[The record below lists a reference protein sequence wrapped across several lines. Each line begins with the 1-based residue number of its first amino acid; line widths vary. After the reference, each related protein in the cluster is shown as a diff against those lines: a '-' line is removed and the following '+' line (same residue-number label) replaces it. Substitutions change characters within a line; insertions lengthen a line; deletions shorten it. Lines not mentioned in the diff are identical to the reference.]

1 MLYKCANCEKE
12 FDHIN
17 HYRNHLRRKI
27 PCINKKVKLEDL
39 QYQDNKS
46 VSEQD
51 NNITDNNNGI
61 DDNKCCKNDNIN
73 VSKRFQAFPNVSNDE
88 IIYECSICHKKYNTR
103 SGLFKHKKVHPIFIE
118 EGNLTDIEQPNISVN
133 DINNINELNT
143 DINNKI
149 NVNDDLRDQEVIDE
163 KIIQGEWLKN
173 VSSIYN
179 KCCKN
184 DNINVSKRFQAFPS
198 VSNENIIYEC
208 SICHKKYNSRSGL
221 FKHEKAHSIFIEEG
235 KLGQNVQLKMVNIN
249 TKNINELNTDLNNKV
264 DNIKDHNDLKVIN
277 EKIIHDEQLKNV
289 SSNDNRN
296 VSKCFHYNKI
306 VSKCFQNDNVNDTVY
321 KCLLCNKTCNDRS
334 NFWKHKKS
342 HSNYIEE
349 VEKLVNA
356 EKQNTDIFIKLDEVI
371 KNTEEQKEIITGL
384 TSKKKIINDNSS
396 NYHKCENVNN
406 PINNGTVNNNDKC
419 PINNGTVNNNDKCPI
434 NNGTINNYI
443 VQFGKEDTSKLNQNE
458 VNNILCSGR
467 KNPLL
472 MAIEYLHFN
481 KRLPEQQNIRCT
493 NIHSKYID
501 IYDGKDWIKELS
513 SKIVDELYLKRSSD
527 IEQLYN
533 SCDGNVKSRITSAVK
548 RVIETFNVYDEYD
561 SEEKQDKHNKK
572 LMSFVDSKK
581 EDIKLL
587 LHNKTKTSDI

>member
-1 MLYKCANCEKE
+1 MLYKCVNCGKE
-12 FDHIN
+12 FDQKI
-17 HYRNHLRRKI
+17 HYINHLRRKI
-27 PCINKKVKLEDL
+27 PCINKKIILEDHID
-39 QYQDNKS
+39 QDNKS

-51 NNITDNNNGI
+51 NNITDNVTDI
-61 DDNKCCKNDNIN
+61 NDNICSQNDYIN
-73 VSKRFQAFPNVSNDE
+73 VSKRFQSFPNVSNDE

-103 SGLFKHKKVHPIFIE
+103 SGLFKHKKVHPIIIE
-118 EGNLTDIEQPNISVN
+118 EGNLTNVEQPNISVN

-149 NVNDDLRDQEVIDE
+149 NVNDDLRDQEVINE
-163 KIIQGEWLKN
+163 KIIQGE
-173 VSSIYN
+173 
-179 KCCKN
+179 
-184 DNINVSKRFQAFPS
+184 R
-198 VSNENIIYEC
+198 
-208 SICHKKYNSRSGL
+208 
-221 FKHEKAHSIFIEEG
+221 
-235 KLGQNVQLKMVNIN
+235 
-249 TKNINELNTDLNNKV
+249 
-264 DNIKDHNDLKVIN
+264 
-277 EKIIHDEQLKNV
+277 LKNV
-289 SSNDNRN
+289 SSNDYKCSQNDYAD
-296 VSKCFHYNKI
+296 VSKR
-306 VSKCFQNDNVNDTVY
+306 FQNDYTNEISY
-321 KCLLCNKTCNDRS
+321 KCLLCNKIFNNRS
-334 NFWKHKKS
+334 NLWRHKKL
-342 HSNYIEE
+342 HPNYN
-349 VEKLVNA
+349 VEADKLISA
-356 EKQNTDIFIKLDEVI
+356 ERQNTAIFIKLDELI
-371 KNTEEQKEIITGL
+371 KKTEEQQEIITGL
-384 TSKKKIINDNSS
+384 TGKKKIINKVTNDNSNNRDN
-396 NYHKCENVNN
+396 NYQNSGDVNN
-406 PINNGTVNNNDKC
+406 PINNGTVNTLEKC
-419 PINNGTVNNNDKCPI
+419 PINNGTVNTLEKCPI

-561 SEEKQDKHNKK
+561 SEEKHDKHNKK